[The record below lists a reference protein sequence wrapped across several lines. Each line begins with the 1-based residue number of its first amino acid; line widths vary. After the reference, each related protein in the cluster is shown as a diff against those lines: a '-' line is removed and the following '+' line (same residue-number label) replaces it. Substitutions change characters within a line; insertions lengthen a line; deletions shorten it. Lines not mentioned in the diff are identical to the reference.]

1 MTRLQEYEQ
10 ALREFDFSWCSDA
23 KDDRGEWNSDGWADE
38 MKEREWQLLIEA
50 EHLGVDAVKLFRQ
63 YQLGVL

>member
-10 ALREFDFSWCSDA
+10 KLEHFPFGWDATMACGCDDPEHHEEMWMRE
-23 KDDRGEWNSDGWADE
+23 R
-38 MKEREWQLLIEA
+38 QLLIEA